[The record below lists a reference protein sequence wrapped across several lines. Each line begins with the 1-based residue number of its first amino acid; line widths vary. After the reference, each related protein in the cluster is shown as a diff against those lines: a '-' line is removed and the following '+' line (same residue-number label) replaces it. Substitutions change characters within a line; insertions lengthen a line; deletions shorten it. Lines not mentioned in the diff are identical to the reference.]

1 MKPTSWLTAALLSF
15 SAFAAHA
22 QANIGCSRAGLANPA
37 NATYTIE
44 GDTVTLTN
52 GERSQPA
59 APGSH
64 TMHETKLI
72 EGAQACGEFDGQ
84 PVTVV
89 LLSDDPGGSGTSYYL
104 AAVPKDGHSF
114 PAVLLGDRI
123 LPKSVLIENDL
134 IVVTYLD
141 RPANAP
147 MASPPTV
154 KTMRRF
160 GLQHDHLVDQP

>member
-1 MKPTSWLTAALLSF
+1 MKPTSWWIAILFLP
-15 SAFAAHA
+15 AFTAHA
-22 QANIGCSRAGLANPA
+22 QANVDCSDARLANPA

-52 GERSQPA
+52 GARSQPA

-64 TMHETKLI
+64 TMHETRLI

-84 PVTVV
+84 PVTAV
-89 LLSDDPGGSGTSYYL
+89 LLSDDPGGSGAYYYL
-104 AAVPKDGHSF
+104 AVVPKDGHSV

-123 LPKSVLIENDL
+123 VPKSITIENDL

-141 RPANAP
+141 HAANAP
-147 MASPPTV
+147 MAAAASV
-154 KTMRRF
+154 KTVRRF